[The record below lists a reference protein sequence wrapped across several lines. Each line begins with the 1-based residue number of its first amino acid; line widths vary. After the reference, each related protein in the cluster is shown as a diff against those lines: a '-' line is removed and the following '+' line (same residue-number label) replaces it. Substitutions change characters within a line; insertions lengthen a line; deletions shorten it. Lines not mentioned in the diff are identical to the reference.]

1 MTNKSTATAS
11 AVSQIMTAEPLCISP
26 DTPARDLAR
35 MLEANDISGMPVVD
49 VCNRVIGVVSKT
61 DLLRRVV
68 EGPKGSG
75 RGSFFESLAEG
86 LTDEDLHP
94 DNLGT
99 VEEFMTPAALTAG
112 LDDSVSDV
120 ARRMVEDGVH
130 RIVIVDDDRVVLGL
144 VTSLDI
150 MRAFPG

>member
-1 MTNKSTATAS
+1 MTDKATAI
-11 AVSQIMTAEPLCISP
+11 ATTVSQIMTTNPLCISP
-26 DTPARDLAR
+26 DTSARDLAR

-49 VCNRVIGVVSKT
+49 GCNRVIGVVSKT

-99 VEEFMTPAALTAG
+99 VEEFMTPTPLTAG

-120 ARRMVEDGVH
+120 ARQMAEDGVH

-150 MRAFPG
+150 MRAFPE

>member
-1 MTNKSTATAS
+1 MTDKSTATAS
-11 AVSQIMTAEPLCISP
+11 TVSQIMTAEPLCISP

>member
-1 MTNKSTATAS
+1 
-11 AVSQIMTAEPLCISP
+11 MTAEPLCISP

-61 DLLRRVV
+61 DLLRRAV
-68 EGPKGSG
+68 EGPMGSG

-86 LTDEDLHP
+86 LTDDDLHP

-99 VEEFMTPAALTAG
+99 VEEFMTPAPLTAG

-120 ARRMVEDGVH
+120 ARRMAENGVH
-130 RIVIVDDDRVVLGL
+130 RIVIVDDNRVVLGL
-144 VTSLDI
+144 VTSLDVL
-150 MRAFPG
+150 RAFPG